1 MSNISSNIH
10 VSKAVNQLSI
20 VGSFNFR

>member
-20 VGSFNFR
+20 VGSFNCR